1 MPGVTTLPSNTL
13 MIIGEADTINDVKL
27 QLTKSHT
34 LAGALVPG
42 NAQTLKPIIVTQKLA
57 DLHKV

>member
-27 QLTKSHT
+27 QLTKSYT

-42 NAQTLKPIIVTQKLA
+42 NPQDSETYNCYTKTSRTS
-57 DLHKV
+57 